1 MKNNEIN
8 GTTITALEVD
18 TPELVK
24 MMNDHAIMTARIY
37 ETALMFKLENTQEF
51 INWQD
56 HLNEYSL
63 LPPEEE

>member
-18 TPELVK
+18 ALELVK
-24 MMNDHAIMTARIY
+24 MMNEHAIMTARIY
-37 ETALMFKLENTQEF
+37 ETALMLKLENTQEF
-51 INWQD
+51 IDWQD

>member
-18 TPELVK
+18 APELVK
-24 MMNDHAIMTARIY
+24 IMNEYAIMAARIY
-37 ETALMFKLENTQEF
+37 ETALMLKLENTQEF

-56 HLNEYSL
+56 HLNEYSM

>member
-18 TPELVK
+18 APELVK
-24 MMNDHAIMTARIY
+24 MMNEHAIMTARIY
-37 ETALMFKLENTQEF
+37 ETAMMLMLENTQEF

-56 HLNEYSL
+56 YLNEYSL

>member
-18 TPELVK
+18 ASELVK
-24 MMNDHAIMTARIY
+24 MMNEHAIMTARIY
-37 ETALMFKLENTQEF
+37 ETALILKLENTQEF

-56 HLNEYSL
+56 HLNEYSM

>member
-1 MKNNEIN
+1 MKKNEID

-18 TPELVK
+18 APELVK
-24 MMNDHAIMTARIY
+24 MMNEHAIMSARIY
-37 ETALMFKLENTQEF
+37 ETALMLKLENTQEF

-56 HLNEYSL
+56 YLNEYSM

>member
-1 MKNNEIN
+1 MKKNEIN

-18 TPELVK
+18 APELVK
-24 MMNDHAIMTARIY
+24 MMNEHAIMTARIY
-37 ETALMFKLENTQEF
+37 ETALMLKLENTQEF

-56 HLNEYSL
+56 HLNEYSM

>member
-18 TPELVK
+18 APELVK
-24 MMNDHAIMTARIY
+24 MMNEHSIMAARIY
-37 ETALMFKLENTQEF
+37 ETALMLKLENTQEF

-56 HLNEYSL
+56 RLNKVSL
-63 LPPEEE
+63 LPPDD

>member
-18 TPELVK
+18 APELVK
-24 MMNDHAIMTARIY
+24 MMNEHAIMAARIY
-37 ETALMFKLENTQEF
+37 ETALMLKLENTQEF

-56 HLNEYSL
+56 YLNEYSM

>member
-18 TPELVK
+18 APELVK
-24 MMNDHAIMTARIY
+24 MMNDHAIMAARIY
-37 ETALMFKLENTQEF
+37 ETALMLKLENIQEF

-56 HLNEYSL
+56 YLNEYSM
-63 LPPEEE
+63 LPPEDE